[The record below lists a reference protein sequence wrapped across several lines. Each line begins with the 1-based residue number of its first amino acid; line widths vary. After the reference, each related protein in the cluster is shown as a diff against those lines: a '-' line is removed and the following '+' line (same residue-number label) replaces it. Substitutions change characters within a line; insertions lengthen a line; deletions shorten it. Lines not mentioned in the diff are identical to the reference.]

1 VTEKI
6 NEFAFCNIKIE
17 DYKSKDYYK
26 EKEEIMDL
34 IEMVPLLKDFN
45 REKYSEKINELVE
58 KYREEQGIG
67 ITWHYY
73 ILEARKL

>member
-1 VTEKI
+1 
-6 NEFAFCNIKIE
+6 
-17 DYKSKDYYK
+17 
-26 EKEEIMDL
+26 
-34 IEMVPLLKDFN
+34 MVPLLKDFN